1 MGLTVSLGYV
11 WQLWVAAAT
20 TDENVQGFCGAA
32 PPCRDFGRP
41 SGNVKDAR
49 DQNQRVPDAEQ
60 TLTGWLSVTTVATSD
75 TTPAAQSGL
84 QSSSL

>member
-32 PPCRDFGRP
+32 APWSDFGRP
-41 SGNVKDAR
+41 FGNAKDAL
-49 DQNQRVPDAEQ
+49 DQNQRVPAGEQ

-75 TTPAAQSGL
+75 TTPAAQLGL